1 VSASRALLLVVAV
14 TLTSP
19 ALAAD
24 VVVYAA
30 GSLRAPLT
38 EVAREFERATGSAVT
53 LTFGASGLLRDRINS
68 GEHVDLFASANM
80 EHPQSLAAL
89 GWTPKVER
97 FARNQMCILAA
108 PNVDVTTETALAT
121 MLDPRVKIGTSTP
134 KADPSGDYAWEV
146 FRKADRVEAGAYA
159 TLSAKARQLTGGP
172 QSPQPPSDRNVY
184 GSLVANG
191 DADIFLTYC
200 TNAEQARQE
209 IPAMRVIKLPAA
221 LGVGADYGV
230 AVRHD
235 ALAPAREF
243 AAYLRSA
250 DGFKRLAS
258 YGFDPP

>member
-1 VSASRALLLVVAV
+1 LVVAS

-19 ALAAD
+19 VFAAD

-30 GSLRAPLT
+30 GSLRVPLT
-38 EVAREFERATGSAVT
+38 EVAREFERATGNTVT

-68 GEHVDLFASANM
+68 GERVDVFASANM

-97 FARNQMCILAA
+97 FARNKMCLLAA
-108 PNVDVTTETALAT
+108 PNIELTTETALVT
-121 MLDPRVKIGTSTP
+121 MLNPRVKVGTSTP

-146 FRKADRVEAGAYA
+146 FRKANRVEAGAFA

-172 QSPQPPSDRNVY
+172 QSPPPPSDRNVY

-209 IPAMRVIKLPAA
+209 MPAMRVIKLPAA

-235 ALAPAREF
+235 ASMPARDF